1 MITIPTEFIN
11 LIAPKLLPDL
21 FNPSKKSTE
30 LFSLV
35 INSSN
40 VQDLKRIT
48 LDII

>member
-11 LIAPKLLPDL
+11 LIAPKLSPDL
-21 FNPSKKSTE
+21 SNPFKKSTE
-30 LFSLV
+30 LFSLA
-35 INSSN
+35 INPSN